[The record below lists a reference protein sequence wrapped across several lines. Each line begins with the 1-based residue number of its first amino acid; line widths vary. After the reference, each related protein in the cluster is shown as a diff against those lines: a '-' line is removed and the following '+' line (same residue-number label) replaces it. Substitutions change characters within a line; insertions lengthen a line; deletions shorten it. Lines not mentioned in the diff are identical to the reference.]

1 MAAKKIIDWTRL
13 ADVPSE
19 DLKAIL
25 ENPAGYTEAQQTA
38 AYWELSARMTAG
50 AMGAAQPATE
60 DEGLAAVLPER
71 PAVLS
76 GVGPNAPGSGVV
88 GGTPDPTQQM
98 IEGLGQR
105 QSDEAWQGVY
115 DVGKGIGNVVGGVVD
130 SAGDAV
136 SGLYSSGVPA
146 YPPTDTGPP
155 VPMDLEGIAAGGAMS
170 AGPLPGRP
178 PFLPG
183 GSMPGSVAGSAAP
196 RPGPMAPMPSTGG
209 RQPEPL
215 PGGTPEQAINAGM
228 STAAQFAA
236 PSLAAEQE
244 SQNAAEQEMRQ
255 AAADSTAEDD
265 TNKWLA
271 LAIGGAKMASTPGG
285 LLQGDA
291 AGLGA
296 GVEAYK
302 TWQQEALM
310 NRLKQEAAEL
320 DRQQLGETGRHNRA
334 VEGMSQAELDAI
346 VADRAAGRGVD
357 ERRLAL
363 AEETLARSGYVQGV
377 QNGRTVWIH
386 PQTGDIREAPE
397 GFSPAVSG
405 GFDFEGHAKLTQL
418 QEAYKTA
425 ESESAIYNSI
435 GVITGYDPVKR
446 QQVLER
452 ELAKL
457 GMGGAPP
464 AGQPAP
470 AAPSGGEPTAVNP
483 QTGERL
489 VFRNGQW
496 VPAQ

>member
-1 MAAKKIIDWTRL
+1 MVAKKIIDWTRL
-13 ADVPSE
+13 SDVPSE

-25 ENPAGYTEAQQTA
+25 ENPSGYTEAQQTA

-50 AMGAAQPATE
+50 AMGAAQPAPAE

-71 PAVLS
+71 PAVLDDPDPS
-76 GVGPNAPGSGVV
+76 EAIRLGLLQNYGPDPRGTNVLHGHPGPATD
-88 GGTPDPTQQM
+88 GGQSPEFMAGGEPIPDPTM
-98 IEGLGQR
+98 PPGALSRPPYETMR
-105 QSDEAWQGVY
+105 
-115 DVGKGIGNVVGGVVD
+115 GG
-130 SAGDAV
+130 
-136 SGLYSSGVPA
+136 PQ
-146 YPPTDTGPP
+146 
-155 VPMDLEGIAAGGAMS
+155 VPMSLDEIAH
-170 AGPLPGRP
+170 GPSSVERP

-209 RQPEPL
+209 RRPEPL
-215 PGGTPEQAINAGM
+215 PGGSPEQAINAGM

-255 AAADSTAEDD
+255 AAADSTADD
-265 TNKWLA
+265 ETNKWLA

-285 LLQGDA
+285 LLQGAA

-425 ESESAIYNSI
+425 ESESAIYNVA
-435 GVITGYDPVKR
+435 GAITGFDPVKR

-457 GMGGAPP
+457 GMGGAGAPP
-464 AGQPAP
+464 P
-470 AAPSGGEPTAVNP
+470 PSGGGPAG
-483 QTGERL
+483 TGEPQQAPDGK
-489 VFRNGQW
+489 FY
-496 VPAQ
+496 VPDPQRPGKYLEVRP